1 MKKIIILLNLYI
13 LLTNILAQNVEDTIK
28 LERKYIEIN
37 PFKNINGFFTTIER
51 FPMYPDGEKGIAEYI
66 KNKLNYP
73 DEAKEK
79 NISGTVVI
87 GYLIETDGSIGE
99 TVVLESIHPLLDN
112 EAIRVIEA
120 MEKWKPAIQNGE
132 PVKMRLKQKITFE
145 W

>member
-1 MKKIIILLNLYI
+1 MFFRHILIIYIFLAWGLFLQDLNNSTYK
-13 LLTNILAQNVEDTIK
+13 NNQ
-28 LERKYIEIN
+28 YIEIN